1 MRDSQRMAVLGG
13 VAAVVVGATGF
24 GVYALVGGGEDDGAD
39 KGSVSAAS
47 DGKNSGDVET
57 GPPSDEEIEK
67 TAKDFLDAWA
77 SGDAGE
83 AAALTDDKAAA
94 RTALTALRK
103 DAKVSKV
110 ALTPGTPRTPTK
122 ATAAKDSK
130 DAKGS
135 KDAGDEAEDDGRSEV
150 PFKVTAQLAYGE
162 QRSALSYDSAL
173 RVVRDVKTGDVV
185 VDWAPTVLHPGLKD
199 GQSVKTGEAGTP
211 PIKAVDRNGTEVSKA
226 DHPALAGILDDLRKR
241 YGTKTDGTPGVE
253 TRIVDAKGKDTG
265 TTLRTLSE
273 GTPGT
278 LKTTLDL
285 DVQKVAE
292 AAVADKTKASVVA
305 VKPSTGEILAVANSP
320 AKGFNTA
327 LQGSYAPGSTM
338 KVVTAA
344 LLMDQGLAS
353 PGKAH
358 PCPKYFEYGGWKFQ
372 NDDKFEISGG
382 TFSQSFARS
391 CNTAFISQ
399 APELKDDS
407 LTKEA
412 RDVFGIGL
420 NWQVGTSTFDGQVP
434 VQSDAQMAASL
445 IGQGSVRM
453 NPLTMAS
460 VSATVKSGTFKQPYL
475 VSPSL
480 DNRTLAKAPR
490 SMKPET
496 VSGLRALMKT
506 TATGGTA
513 AEAMSGLSGDFG
525 AKTGSAE
532 VGGQKKPN
540 AWFTAYRGDM
550 AVAAVVPASGHGG
563 DFAGP
568 VVRKVLDAG

>member
-1 MRDSQRMAVLGG
+1 MAVLGG

-24 GVYALVGGGEDDGAD
+24 GVYALVGGEEENSGD
-39 KGSVSAAS
+39 KGSVSAAA
-47 DGKNSGDVET
+47 DGKNSDEVET
-57 GPPSDEEIEK
+57 GPPSAEEVKEASK
-67 TAKDFLDAWA
+67 SFLEAWS
-77 SGDAGE
+77 SGDARK
-83 AAALTDDKAAA
+83 AAAVTDDKSAALK
-94 RTALTALRK
+94 ALTALRK

-110 ALTPGTPRTPTK
+110 AVTPGTPRTPAATK
-122 ATAAKDSK
+122 ADKTDKTAKSD
-130 DAKGS
+130 KG
-135 KDAGDEAEDDGRSEV
+135 DTEAEATASEV

-162 QRSALSYDSAL
+162 RRDAWSYDSAL
-173 RVVRDVKTGDVV
+173 QVVRDKKTGDAVV
-185 VDWAPTVLHPGLKD
+185 GWEPSVLHPKLED
-199 GQSVKTGEAGTP
+199 GQTVKTGEAGTP
-211 PIKAVDRNGTEVSKA
+211 PIKAVDQNGTELSKS
-226 DHPALAGILDDLRKR
+226 DHPSLSGILDDLRKR
-241 YGTKTDGTPGVE
+241 YGAKTDGTPGIE

-265 TTLRTLSE
+265 TTLRTLTK

-285 DVQKVAE
+285 DVQKAAE
-292 AAVADKTKASVVA
+292 AAIADKPKASVVA

-338 KVVTAA
+338 KVITGAM
-344 LLMDQGLAS
+344 LLDKGLAA

-372 NDDKFEISGG
+372 NDDKFDIKGG
-382 TFSQSFARS
+382 TFAQSFARS

-399 APELKDDS
+399 APELDDDS

-460 VSATVKSGTFKQPYL
+460 VSATVRSGEFKQPYI

-480 DNRTLAKAPR
+480 DDRTLAKAPR
-490 SMKPET
+490 SMKPQV
-496 VSGLRALMKT
+496 VSDLRALMKT

-513 AEAMSGLSGDFG
+513 AKPMAGLSGDFG

-540 AWFTAYRGDM
+540 AWFTAYRDDI
-550 AVAAVVPASGHGG
+550 AVSAVVPASGHGG
-563 DFAGP
+563 DYAGP
-568 VVRKVLDAG
+568 VVRKVLDVG